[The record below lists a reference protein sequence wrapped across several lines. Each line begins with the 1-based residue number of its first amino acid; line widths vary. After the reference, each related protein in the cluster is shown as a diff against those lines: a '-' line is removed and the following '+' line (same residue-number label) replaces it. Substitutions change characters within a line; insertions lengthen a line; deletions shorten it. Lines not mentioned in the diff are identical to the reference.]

1 MGLIREDVEIVG
13 IGKSK
18 RIAALFDSGA
28 RRNYIRRRFE
38 DGETVDDIG
47 FHLYEGRHEAI
58 LADESVA
65 IGERVRFT
73 ELRLRGR
80 AVPNPQFVI
89 LDNLVEEAI
98 IGAGFMQEMGIIL
111 DPPNESLRLQPA
123 T

>member
-1 MGLIREDVEIVG
+1 M
-13 IGKSK
+13 
-18 RIAALFDSGA
+18 
-28 RRNYIRRRFE
+28 
-38 DGETVDDIG
+38 DDIG